1 LNRNFSVS
9 LLRLGSSDTTQRKT
23 AAVLSSPVRTRS
35 VAGQTDAVSGSAK
48 KPKLLGMGVGIV
60 EDMRKSE
67 GEAKQC
73 PPEAFC
79 MLSKSDGGIMGV
91 GNFSKKRLTANKQAS
106 CDSSTTVS
114 SLQQGVTARV
124 RGAGVTW
131 RASRL
136 WERDL
141 LYVVIWEKRRGLAC
155 EERTGMPYG
164 RGGIHNAGTHL
175 GPNTV
180 ML

>member
-1 LNRNFSVS
+1 
-9 LLRLGSSDTTQRKT
+9 
-23 AAVLSSPVRTRS
+23 
-35 VAGQTDAVSGSAK
+35 
-48 KPKLLGMGVGIV
+48 
-60 EDMRKSE
+60 
-67 GEAKQC
+67 
-73 PPEAFC
+73 
-79 MLSKSDGGIMGV
+79 MGV

-106 CDSSTTVS
+106 WDSSTTVS

-136 WERDL
+136 WESNL
-141 LYVVIWEKRRGLAC
+141 LYVVIWEKRRELAC
-155 EERTGMPYG
+155 EERTGMPCG